1 MFFLTFILMQSSM
14 CVFWWRTSPKHLS
27 FISML
32 SMAFCAHWGS
42 SFIFGTAFS
51 SRYSCISQTDVQL
64 RDRSYILR
72 TPYSYLY
79 SMMSA
84 LFHGL
89 PNAPRTS
96 AGTSSLSDCANA
108 PGIVSHCQPQ
118 VYSLSRIWPLPPA
131 LSLHIQKSSQAGLHP
146 APSKVCGW
154 I

>member
-1 MFFLTFILMQSSM
+1 M
-14 CVFWWRTSPKHLS
+14 
-27 FISML
+27 
-32 SMAFCAHWGS
+32 
-42 SFIFGTAFS
+42 
-51 SRYSCISQTDVQL
+51 QL

-131 LSLHIQKSSQAGLHP
+131 LSLHIQNLRKQVCIPLRLRFAVGYDTLQACSFILASIYCRVLRSRHLQYELLCSSLIHWLYQKQIINPL
-146 APSKVCGW
+146 SQR
-154 I
+154 